1 MHAHLNDCLE
11 KHQLL
16 HSFQS
21 GFRCKHSCN
30 AALVQ
35 LTHSWLTAMN
45 KSEVCGVIFLD
56 LKKAFDIVG
65 HCILLD
71 KLQCYFKIPFLCLFF
86 FWNLILNTEH
96 NVGYSM
102 EPTFLKAL
110 WSLVYLKDP
119 FYSPFFSVF
128 LSTTYHYAWEIIW
141 RLWHMNRW
149 YNASHIWKWCFAV
162 ECTVQ
167 DSFNQISNCCDNNS
181 TVIIQKKIYSMT
193 TTTRQKHQLS
203 PLPLDRM
210 LHGVNIKQ
218 VTEHQLLG
226 VIIYKLRWDWH
237 TEALCETLFKK
248 LRFIV
253 DSDTIKHFFNAS
265 L

>member
-1 MHAHLNDCLE
+1 MRRGKNYSWVLEQKWFRYEQSHNWTNSTGYIPIWFACIMWRLLKKQKKKKKHMHAHLNDCLE

-86 FWNLILNTEH
+86 FFEILSWTQNTTWVTPWNLL
-96 NVGYSM
+96 
-102 EPTFLKAL
+102 F
-110 WSLVYLKDP
+110 
-119 FYSPFFSVF
+119 
-128 LSTTYHYAWEIIW
+128 W
-141 RLWHMNRW
+141 RLCE
-149 YNASHIWKWCFAV
+149 AWC
-162 ECTVQ
+162 T
-167 DSFNQISNCCDNNS
+167 SRI
-181 TVIIQKKIYSMT
+181 
-193 TTTRQKHQLS
+193 
-203 PLPLDRM
+203 
-210 LHGVNIKQ
+210 
-218 VTEHQLLG
+218 
-226 VIIYKLRWDWH
+226 
-237 TEALCETLFKK
+237 
-248 LRFIV
+248 RFIAH
-253 DSDTIKHFFNAS
+253 SFQYFYQRPTITREK
-265 L
+265 